1 MTIFRNVMVT
11 GANQGIGWQLM
22 KDLLPISGRVIAT
35 VRTSNAELEAMKGK
49 VENLFVVQ
57 YDATA
62 YDSYDQVVE
71 KVASITAGEGLDLL
85 INNAGI
91 YIRDSLEKVNPKD
104 MLTNIEVNAVAPLV
118 LTKALLPQLKASA
131 SSGQKTIV
139 ANISSQMGSI
149 DDNKSGGSYAYRSSK
164 AAQNMISKSLSVD
177 LAPSKI
183 IILALHPGWLQMDM
197 GT

>member
-11 GANQGIGWQLM
+11 GANRGNSRCDVTKTFAILITPSLTGIGWEFVKQ
-22 KDLLPISGRVIAT
+22 LLPISGRVIAT

-49 VENLFVVQ
+49 VDNLFVVP

-118 LTKALLPQLKASA
+118 LTKALLPQLK
-131 SSGQKTIV
+131 V
-139 ANISSQMGSI
+139 
-149 DDNKSGGSYAYRSSK
+149 
-164 AAQNMISKSLSVD
+164 
-177 LAPSKI
+177 
-183 IILALHPGWLQMDM
+183 
-197 GT
+197 